1 MSSNIL
7 TQSEIQT
14 PRSVSPS
21 PANTASPCKELILEQ
36 HQGVW
41 VVRDDLYPGG
51 TKARFCAR
59 FFDGA
64 DEVVYASPCEGGAQ
78 FALAMVGQILRKR
91 VTIFCAKR
99 KSPHP
104 RSVQAKALG
113 AQVLQ
118 VSPGYLSVVQARSR
132 SYCEATGARLLPFGL
147 DTVEATETI
156 TKTFSKVDLIALG
169 IREVWCA
176 AGSGMLARGLLASM
190 PSHLRLQP
198 VAVGRELDQVGPVR
212 PVRAPWRFEQV
223 CPVLPPFPS
232 DPHYDAKAWAI
243 MPKGEGRLFWNV
255 AGPARMD
262 QR

>member
-1 MSSNIL
+1 MASR
-7 TQSEIQT
+7 SE
-14 PRSVSPS
+14 
-21 PANTASPCKELILEQ
+21 ELILEQ

-51 TKARFCAR
+51 TKARFAAR

-78 FALAMVGQILRKR
+78 FALAVVGRALGKR

-104 RSVQAKALG
+104 RSVQAKELG

-118 VSPGYLSVVQARSR
+118 VAPGYLSVVQARSR

-147 DTVEATETI
+147 DVDFAVETI
-156 TKTFSKVDLIALG
+156 AQAASKVDLIALG

-176 AGSGMLARGLLASM
+176 AGSGVLARGLSSM
-190 PSHLRLQP
+190 KALLHP
-198 VAVGRELDQVGPVR
+198 VAIGREIDASATGGVR

-223 CPVLPPFPS
+223 CPVPCPFPS

-255 AGPARMD
+255 AGPAGID

>member
-1 MSSNIL
+1 MA
-7 TQSEIQT
+7 
-14 PRSVSPS
+14 SPS
-21 PANTASPCKELILEQ
+21 EDLILER

-59 FFDGA
+59 FFEGA

-78 FALAMVGQILRKR
+78 FALATVGRALGKR

-99 KSPHP
+99 KTPHP
-104 RSVQAKALG
+104 RSVQAKQLG

-132 SYCEATGARLLPFGL
+132 SYAQATGARLLPFGL

-156 TKTFSKVDLIALG
+156 AQVFSKVDLIALG
-169 IREVWCA
+169 VREVWCA

-190 PSHLRLQP
+190 PPHLRLQP
-198 VAVGRELDQVGPVR
+198 VAVGREVEPVGPVQ

-223 CPVLPPFPS
+223 CPVSAPFPS
-232 DPHYDAKAWAI
+232 DPHYDAKAWAL
-243 MPKGEGRLFWNV
+243 MPKAEGALFWNV
-255 AGPARMD
+255 AGPAIIGAR
-262 QR
+262 

>member
-1 MSSNIL
+1 MA
-7 TQSEIQT
+7 
-14 PRSVSPS
+14 SPS
-21 PANTASPCKELILEQ
+21 EDLILEQ

-51 TKARFCAR
+51 TKARFAAR

-78 FALAMVGQILRKR
+78 FALAMVGRALGKR

-99 KSPHP
+99 SHPHP
-104 RSVQAKALG
+104 RSVQAKELG
-113 AQVLQ
+113 AQVIQ
-118 VSPGYLSVVQARSR
+118 VAPGYLSVVQARSR
-132 SYCEATGARLLPFGL
+132 SYCEASGARLLPFGL

-156 TKTFSKVDLIALG
+156 SQTFSKVDLIALG
-169 IREVWCA
+169 VREVWCA

-190 PSHLRLQP
+190 PPHLRLQP

-223 CPVLPPFPS
+223 CPVPAPFPS

-255 AGPARMD
+255 AGPAIIG
-262 QR
+262 